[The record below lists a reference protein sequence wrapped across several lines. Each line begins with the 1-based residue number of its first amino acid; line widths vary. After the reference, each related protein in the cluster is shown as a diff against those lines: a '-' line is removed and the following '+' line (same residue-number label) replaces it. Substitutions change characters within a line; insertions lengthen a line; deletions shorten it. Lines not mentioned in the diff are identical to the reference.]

1 MIEALMEKK
10 TDFNNR
16 ILICDDNRSIH
27 EDLFKI
33 FQPTST
39 SQDTGTIRELE
50 AQLFDDPAEVA
61 TPDRVCLD
69 FEIDSAF
76 SGREALRMAQEAH
89 EQGTP
94 YAVIFMDVRMP
105 PGPDGVLT
113 IKEIWKTLP
122 ETEVVILTAYSDY
135 SWDEIISTLGIN
147 DKLLYLRKPFSS
159 ISVKQIALNLVN
171 KWNLGEAMQRKIA
184 CLEAQL
190 AEELKRETRPTA
202 ELAQNLGSH
211 SGHQP

>member
-1 MIEALMEKK
+1 MIETMDEKK
-10 TDFNNR
+10 TIFNNR

-33 FQPTST
+33 FQPTSA
-39 SQDTGTIRELE
+39 SPNAGTIRELE
-50 AQLFDDPAEVA
+50 AQLFDDPSEVS

-69 FEIDSAF
+69 FEIESAF
-76 SGREALRMAQEAH
+76 SGREALRMAREAH
-89 EQGTP
+89 EQGSP

-122 ETEVVILTAYSDY
+122 DTEVVILTAYSDY

-171 KWNLGEAMQRKIA
+171 KWNLSEATQRKIA
-184 CLEAQL
+184 GLEAQL
-190 AEELKRETRPTA
+190 TEELERESR
-202 ELAQNLGSH
+202 ENS
-211 SGHQP
+211 